1 VSRPQHLNVIL
12 VEDSE
17 TDAELLVREMT
28 RRGFNPHATRV
39 ETGEG
44 LREALAAGDCHVV
57 ISDNRMPAF
66 NAREALAITR
76 ELAPNV
82 PFIVVSGT
90 LTEEHAV
97 EAMRAGAHDFVTKDN
112 LHRLV
117 PAIERELVE
126 AEHRVEQQRMA
137 AALAESQQRLRQAQ
151 KLEAVGRLAAGVAHD
166 FNNLLAAILSYAE
179 LVLRGLPPDSAQRSD
194 VEEIKRVA
202 DRAAGI
208 VRQLLAF
215 SRRQVSGRDL
225 LNLNQVVHEG
235 MSVLRHLVGRS
246 ITIHPKY
253 HANLWNIAGDQNQLE
268 QVLINLTLNARDA
281 MPGGGTLTI
290 ATSNVIISERGG
302 LRMPKE
308 PGHYIRLD
316 VTDTGEGI
324 APEVLPHIFE
334 PFFTTKDV
342 DKGTG
347 LGLAS
352 VYGIVEDAGGE
363 IFVDSQ
369 PGRGARFTMYF
380 PRFHQAAPGETA
392 KA

>member
-1 VSRPQHLNVIL
+1 VSRPQPLKVIL

-17 TDAELLVREMT
+17 TDAELLVRELT
-28 RRGFNPHATRV
+28 RRGFTPQATRV
-39 ETGEG
+39 ETGDG

-97 EAMRAGAHDFVTKDN
+97 DAMRAGAHDFVTKDN

-126 AEHRVEQQRMA
+126 AERRAEQQRMA

-179 LVLRGLPPDSAQRSD
+179 LVLRGLPPDSAQRAD

-215 SRRQVSGRDL
+215 SRRQVSGRDA

-253 HANLWNIAGDQNQLE
+253 HPTLWSIAGDQNQLE

-281 MPGGGTLTI
+281 MAGGGTLTI
-290 ATSNVIISERGG
+290 ATSNVIISEPG
-302 LRMPKE
+302 LQMPKA
-308 PGHYIRLD
+308 PGQYVRLD
-316 VTDTGEGI
+316 VIDTGEGI
-324 APEVLPHIFE
+324 PPDVLPQIFE

-352 VYGIVEDAGGE
+352 VYGIVDDTGGE

-380 PRFHQAAPGETA
+380 PRLQSASSDAPARG
-392 KA
+392 